1 MLKIPAFGNTQ
12 TVSGQAK
19 TTVLKQNELTEFMD
33 FNNIDEIKK
42 AGFIGFKKM
51 SELFVD
57 SSSIPKI
64 KGVYLVLNPN
74 FKKAEY
80 LQIGTGGHFKGK
92 NPNVLIDELKSNWV
106 ENSLVVY
113 IGKAGSETSK
123 ATLNSRL
130 KQYFGFGQG
139 KNIGHWG
146 GRLIWQLKNS
156 ADLIVCWKSLP
167 NDDPRTFENQLIRKF
182 VSEFS
187 KRPFANLAD

>member
-1 MLKIPAFGNTQ
+1 VPWIICGIKLGSLKP
-12 TVSGQAK
+12 
-19 TTVLKQNELTEFMD
+19 NEITKFMD
-33 FNNIDEIKK
+33 FNSIDQIKK

-51 SELFVD
+51 SELLVD
-57 SSSIPKI
+57 SSAIPKI

-74 FKKAEY
+74 YKKAEY

-139 KNIGHWG
+139 KSIGHWG
-146 GRLIWQLKNS
+146 GRFIWQLKHCN
-156 ADLIVCWKSLP
+156 DLIVCWKPLL
-167 NDDPRTFENQLIRKF
+167 NENPRTTENILIKKF

-187 KRPFANLAD
+187 KRPFANLTD